1 MSDKNPP
8 IFYYDEE
15 RARTSKSP
23 TIIALTE
30 LQQAVLI
37 EVIWKQQ
44 HSDPNTRYRYSI
56 EGLGVFHTDVV
67 PKYIEQK
74 FTHYVWVLSKDN
86 VSDWLK
92 AISKHKWNSEDVLE
106 WSDTYQLVF
115 DKRNR
120 SSRSLQYLLNEVVD
134 DYVRAHG
141 DPRPELNKKIEAKV
155 SDTELYVTEVTKQK
169 MLSAI
174 HCGRSPQENRER

>member
-1 MSDKNPP
+1 MDNKNTP

-23 TIIALTE
+23 IIVALTE

-37 EVIWKQQ
+37 EVIWKQ
-44 HSDPNTRYRYSI
+44 HNNDPNIRYKYSI
-56 EGLGVFHTDVV
+56 ECLDVFHTDVK
-67 PKYIEQK
+67 PKYEKKK
-74 FTHYVWVLSKDN
+74 FTHYVWVLSEDN
-86 VSDWLK
+86 VRDWLK
-92 AISKHKWNSEDVLE
+92 TISKHKWNSEDVLE

-134 DYVRAHG
+134 DYVRVHG
-141 DPRPELNKKIEAKV
+141 DPRPELNKKIEQG
-155 SDTELYVTEVTKQK
+155 D
-169 MLSAI
+169 
-174 HCGRSPQENRER
+174 N